1 MTRCRLHVILPND
14 DEVPDEIAWNESTV
28 DELRT
33 RFDDT
38 FGLVETAAIQD
49 NKQEWVS
56 EVFEETDEAMN
67 RVEEFEQT
75 CDDLFSEI
83 DTLLTRQ
90 ERDKMDGKGSAYGYD
105 DALMLQLTFRLVT

>member
-1 MTRCRLHVILPND
+1 MTRCRLHVILPDNT
-14 DEVPDEIAWNESTV
+14 EIPDEINWSESTV
-28 DELRT
+28 EQLRN

-38 FGLVETAAIQD
+38 FGEVDTAAIQT

-56 EVFEETDEAMN
+56 ETFEETEEHMN
-67 RVEEFEQT
+67 RVDEFEHT
-75 CDDLFSEI
+75 CDELFSEI

-90 ERDKMDGKGSAYGYD
+90 ERDKMDGKGTMYNYD

>member
-1 MTRCRLHVILPND
+1 M
-14 DEVPDEIAWNESTV
+14 A
-28 DELRT
+28 
-33 RFDDT
+33 
-38 FGLVETAAIQD
+38 
-49 NKQEWVS
+49 
-56 EVFEETDEAMN
+56 

-90 ERDKMDGKGSAYGYD
+90 ERDKMDGKGSEYDYD

>member
-1 MTRCRLHVILPND
+1 MTRCRLHVILPD
-14 DEVPDEIAWNESTV
+14 DEEVPDEIAWSASTV

-38 FGLVETAAIQD
+38 FGQVETAAIQD

-56 EVFEETDEAMN
+56 EVFEETDEAMA

-90 ERDKMDGKGSAYGYD
+90 ERDKMDGKGSEYDYD